1 MKTFISAF
9 AFSTLLVINAPAQ
22 QQRVVAE
29 CTVTYA
35 ISAEESNA
43 DKDVIE
49 SLKASTKTV
58 YIKANDS
65 RSDLVSPTFTQSVLY
80 NKSTGNAVILREI
93 GTNKFMTQ
101 LDNAKWVAE
110 NKRYDGM
117 TVSLVA
123 GETKTI
129 LGYECK
135 KAVMQLKDGTSF
147 TLYYA
152 GNIVPSVKEFEYQ
165 FKDIPGFVFEYE
177 SQETAGKKIK
187 YTATKINLNPVPASR
202 FDIPTSGYRLLN

>member
-1 MKTFISAF
+1 MKTLISVFVLCSMLA
-9 AFSTLLVINAPAQ
+9 VNAPAQ

-65 RSDLVSPTFTQSVLY
+65 RADLVSPTFTQSVLY
-80 NKSTGNAVILREI
+80 NKGTGKAVILREI

-117 TVSLVA
+117 TVSLVT

-165 FKDIPGFVFEYE
+165 FKDIPGFVLEYE